1 MAATYVKAYEFVQT
15 GDAGLEFAWILPV
28 SNPDGG
34 GREWFL
40 ANSPHRFAFDVDPPA
55 ATPAP
60 SGSKPSANSTQVG
73 IIK

>member
-1 MAATYVKAYEFVQT
+1 MAATYVKAYEFIQIGT
-15 GDAGLEFAWILPV
+15 SGLEFARVLPV

-40 ANSPHRFAFDVDPPA
+40 ANSPHRFAFEVDPPA

-60 SGSKPSANSTQVG
+60 AVSMDDEAIS
-73 IIK
+73 